1 MNKTILTIV
10 IFLSL
15 TLNASAARIG
25 AGSISIDQDFR
36 NSFQHY
42 LVVVRDNLKYVFV
55 FAANNEGSG
64 SWFGA
69 DKRYK
74 SQAWQQA
81 TESAIKNCNEV
92 AKSRGQ
98 SKCRVLAKGSK
109 ILWKWDQIENELYK
123 NKKEIISPKDV
134 RVIIGTGE
142 ISPSYQVEQLYRD
155 SIKYMKAFVEPS
167 EPLAEYIFYL
177 AISSD
182 GQIYGLSG
190 GTTYKNSVGN
200 SRLYDDVKKNAVA
213 ECMTE
218 NNGKI
223 CYLYASHEGILWK
236 F

>member
-15 TLNASAARIG
+15 TINVSAARIG
-25 AGSISIDQDFR
+25 GGSISIDQDFR
-36 NSFQHY
+36 DSFQQY
-42 LVVVRDNLKYVFV
+42 LVSVRDNLKYVFV
-55 FAANNEGSG
+55 FAANNEGTG
-64 SWFGA
+64 FWFGA

-81 TESAIKNCNEV
+81 TESAIENCNEV
-92 AKSRGQ
+92 AQSMGQ
-98 SKCRVLAKGSK
+98 SKCKVLAKGSK

-142 ISPSYQVEQLYRD
+142 ISPSYQVEQVYKD
-155 SIKYMKAFVEPS
+155 SIKYMKAFDKPS
-167 EPLAEYIFYL
+167 EEYIFYL
-177 AISSD
+177 AISLN
-182 GQIYGLSG
+182 GQTYGLAG
-190 GTTYKNSVGN
+190 GTSHKNAVSN
-200 SRLYDDVKKNAVA
+200 RLDDDVKKSAVA
-213 ECMTE
+213 ECMTD